1 MNEVHI
7 HPLFRY
13 LPSNP
18 LKRRLFLIFSDAL
31 LLPFSV
37 FISFWLRLAEPFH
50 PVFLSAVTWMLPA
63 VILIGLLIYA
73 FTGQYTG
80 LTRYAGSESFYR
92 LAVRNILLV
101 FLFYFVG
108 ILLSFLCL
116 LEVVGFL
123 SLILLT
129 GFIGCYRFL
138 LRDILLSFLQ
148 VNEKSK
154 VRVVIY
160 GAGQAGAQ
168 LAAALRLTG
177 NHKIVSFVDD
187 NPLYWTRSI
196 NGIPIQPSQRL
207 DTLRS
212 EIDQALLA
220 IPSLTRTKRRRI
232 VDDLNER
239 RIPVLQVPS
248 VNDLT
253 SGRARIDELRSVAI
267 EDLLGRDPMSA
278 DIESLRSL
286 IKSSVVCVTGA
297 GGSIGSELCRQI
309 LQLHPSRLILVERS
323 EPSLYSI
330 ERELLPLTPEG
341 VDLKVFLGSSTNYHL
356 MEKIFSEFS
365 VDLVLHSSAY
375 KHVPL
380 VESNPLAGLTNNVV
394 STRIVCQAA
403 AHVGVRKV
411 ILISTDKAVRP
422 TNVMGASKRL
432 AELVVQAWAQ
442 DSSST
447 IFSMVRF
454 GNVLGS
460 TGSVVPLFRRQ
471 ILQGGPI
478 TLTHPEII
486 RYFMTIPEAAQLVL
500 QASVYANGGE
510 VFLLDMGDPVRIKD
524 LAKQMIRLSGLS
536 IRDSFNPTGDIEIV
550 CTGLR
555 PGEKLYEELLID
567 AESVQTDH
575 PLIFKAVETAVDSN
589 IFWPKLDSLQ
599 NLMYELDTEGSL
611 SLLEDL
617 VPDWQRYHPV
627 S

>member
-1 MNEVHI
+1 M
-7 HPLFRY
+7 
-13 LPSNP
+13 
-18 LKRRLFLIFSDAL
+18 
-31 LLPFSV
+31 
-37 FISFWLRLAEPFH
+37 AEPFH

-63 VILIGLLIYA
+63 VILIGLPIYA

-92 LAVRNILLV
+92 LSLRNILLV

-108 ILLSFLCL
+108 ILFKFPMPPRSSWVL
-116 LEVVGFL
+116 LW
-123 SLILLT
+123 ILLT

-138 LRDILLSFLQ
+138 LRDILLSFRQ
-148 VNEKSK
+148 VNEDSK

-432 AELVVQAWAQ
+432 AELVVQAWARF
-442 DSSST
+442 
-447 IFSMVRF
+447 IFYYLFYGSFWQRSRF
-454 GNVLGS
+454 NRVCCA
-460 TGSVVPLFRRQ
+460 FIRRQ

-589 IFWPKLDSLQ
+589 IFWPKLDTLQ